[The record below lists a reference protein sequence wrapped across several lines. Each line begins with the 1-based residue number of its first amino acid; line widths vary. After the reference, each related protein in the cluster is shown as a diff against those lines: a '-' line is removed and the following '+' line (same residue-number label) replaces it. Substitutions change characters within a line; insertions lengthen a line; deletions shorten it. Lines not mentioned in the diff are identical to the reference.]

1 MTNPDRATLTLMM
14 TFAINWAQML
24 AEDAK
29 TTREAERNVARFRKL
44 QAKLIA
50 QPDLR
55 PLIAITK
62 ELIEA
67 VESELEAAGPE
78 EVRQHPMFQGK
89 ERTINRARK
98 WLSRLG

>member
-1 MTNPDRATLTLMM
+1 MTEPDRATLTLMM

-50 QPDLR
+50 QPHTEEIRKVLR
-55 PLIAITK
+55 KWIADCGEPGGCARCHRSK
-62 ELIEA
+62 EL
-67 VESELEAAGPE
+67 
-78 EVRQHPMFQGK
+78 
-89 ERTINRARK
+89 
-98 WLSRLG
+98 LSRLG